1 MDISG
6 LFAGT
11 FEALKRRFGLFI
23 LLALFPSILIFV
35 VLLIAALVGGGG
47 ALSGNSSAT
56 AGAIIIAGLIFV
68 VGVVASVFAQYKS
81 YGMMSLAA
89 YEIAQNQT
97 PDFGGLWTRTKGF
110 LPRMLPL
117 ILIGLGAIVV
127 FYLLFFGAIFGLAM
141 SAGRSQNSG
150 AAAGGIILLFVLLF
164 LVGIPLAVFLA
175 VRLLYTVPAIAIEQ
189 RGGIDAWKRS
199 WGLTKG
205 QFWRTLGYAILAQL
219 AVGAILWVINLVGS
233 AFNGGLAT
241 QMPDTDNP
249 GRAVAVLLAMLPAF
263 LISIVLQLAVQLFTT
278 PFLQTYQTYMF
289 VDQVHRSELP
299 PQQYGYGTP
308 GYGYPGGQ
316 PGQPLFQQG
325 YPQQQYPQGPQ
336 QYPQAPQQYPQA
348 PQPYPGQQYPGQQ
361 SQPGQQYPQAPQ
373 QYPQQPPDQGGQAQ
387 NQWPSQN

>member
-373 QYPQQPPDQGGQAQ
+373 QPPDQGGQAQ

>member
-249 GRAVAVLLAMLPAF
+249 GQAVAVLLAMLPAF

-308 GYGYPGGQ
+308 GYGYPGRQ
-316 PGQPLFQQG
+316 PGQPFVQQG

-373 QYPQQPPDQGGQAQ
+373 QPPDQGGQAQ

>member
-289 VDQVHRSELP
+289 IDQVHRSELP

-308 GYGYPGGQ
+308 GYGYPGRQ
-316 PGQPLFQQG
+316 PGQPFVQQG

-373 QYPQQPPDQGGQAQ
+373 QPPDQGGQAQ

>member
-289 VDQVHRSELP
+289 IDQVHRSELP

-373 QYPQQPPDQGGQAQ
+373 QPPDQGGQAQ

>member
-249 GRAVAVLLAMLPAF
+249 GQAVAVLLAMLPAF

-373 QYPQQPPDQGGQAQ
+373 QPPDQGGQAQ

>member
-233 AFNGGLAT
+233 AFKGGLAT

-289 VDQVHRSELP
+289 IDQVHRSELP

-308 GYGYPGGQ
+308 GYGYPGRQ
-316 PGQPLFQQG
+316 PGQPFVQQG

-373 QYPQQPPDQGGQAQ
+373 QPPDQGGQAQ

>member
-289 VDQVHRSELP
+289 IDQVHRSELP

-308 GYGYPGGQ
+308 GYGYPGRQ
-316 PGQPLFQQG
+316 PGQPFVQQG

>member
-336 QYPQAPQQYPQA
+336 QYPQAPQ
-348 PQPYPGQQYPGQQ
+348 PYPGQQYPGQQ

>member
-97 PDFGGLWTRTKGF
+97 PDFGGLWTRTKCF

-373 QYPQQPPDQGGQAQ
+373 QPPDQGGQAQ

>member
-205 QFWRTLGYAILAQL
+205 QFWRTFGYAILAQL

-373 QYPQQPPDQGGQAQ
+373 QPPDQGGQAQ

>member
-249 GRAVAVLLAMLPAF
+249 GQAVAVLLAMLPAF

>member
-233 AFNGGLAT
+233 AFKGGLAT

-249 GRAVAVLLAMLPAF
+249 GQAVAVLLAMLPAF

>member
-233 AFNGGLAT
+233 AFKGGLAT

-249 GRAVAVLLAMLPAF
+249 GQAVAVLLAMLPAF

-289 VDQVHRSELP
+289 IDQVHRSELP

-308 GYGYPGGQ
+308 GYGYPGRQ
-316 PGQPLFQQG
+316 PGQPFVQQG

>member
-233 AFNGGLAT
+233 AFKGGLAT

-249 GRAVAVLLAMLPAF
+249 GQAVAVLLAMLPAF

-373 QYPQQPPDQGGQAQ
+373 QPPDQGGQAQ

>member
-249 GRAVAVLLAMLPAF
+249 GQAVAVLLAMLPAF

-289 VDQVHRSELP
+289 IDQVHRSELP

-308 GYGYPGGQ
+308 GYGYPGRQ
-316 PGQPLFQQG
+316 PGQPFVQQG

>member
-233 AFNGGLAT
+233 AFKGGLAT

-308 GYGYPGGQ
+308 GYGYPGRQ
-316 PGQPLFQQG
+316 PGQPFVQQG

>member
-233 AFNGGLAT
+233 AFKGGLAT

-249 GRAVAVLLAMLPAF
+249 GQAVAVLLAMLPAF

-289 VDQVHRSELP
+289 IDQVHRSELP

>member
-308 GYGYPGGQ
+308 GYGYPGRQ
-316 PGQPLFQQG
+316 PGQPFVQQG